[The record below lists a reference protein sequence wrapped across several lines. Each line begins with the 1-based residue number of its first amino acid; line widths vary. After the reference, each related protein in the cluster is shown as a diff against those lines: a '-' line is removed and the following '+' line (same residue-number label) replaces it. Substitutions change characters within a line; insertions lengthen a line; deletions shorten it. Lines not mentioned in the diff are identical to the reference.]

1 MKYLGIFILCLTLF
15 TACTV
20 EPQDINY
27 GKDACSYCKMNIV
40 DQQHAAEIVTKKG
53 KVYKYD
59 AIECMLQDEEN
70 NAEESTA
77 YFLAMDYENPNNFL
91 DAKTATY
98 LISEN
103 IPSPMGAN
111 LSAFSAAGRAE
122 NIMAERGGKTYSWT
136 QIKEEF

>member
-1 MKYLGIFILCLTLF
+1 MRYLGIFTLCLILF
-15 TACTV
+15 SACTV

-77 YFLAMDYENPNNFL
+77 FFLTMDYENPNNFL
-91 DAKTATY
+91 DAKAATY

-111 LSAFSAAGRAE
+111 LSAFSAEDRAE
-122 NIMAERGGKTYSWT
+122 NIKAEKGGNVYSWT
-136 QIKEEF
+136 QIKEEI